1 MAEKNKLIIENAI
14 KLFSTN
20 SISSTSIQDIAT
32 ESGISKGAFY
42 LHFKSKDALVVA
54 IIDYYSDL
62 ITSCIQKSD
71 YDDLAPRK
79 QYNQKL
85 TDLFEFIIQHKD
97 FILVQMKDPS
107 IPLTDEMKS
116 SLKRVTY
123 KMTQFHQTYLTE
135 MYGHQIKPFL
145 WDLTLIIDGLFHS
158 YTKFLIHAPVVEIRI
173 LVPYILERVDSIVE
187 GLKPDDALLKEEQIA
202 AALSDFFEVDDSISV
217 SATLHEIRNVIRDS
231 EKKDEL
237 FISIDML
244 EEESQK
250 TQPRLP
256 IIQGMLLNLRNEP
269 GIQKLIQRLVTHYQ
283 LNDSLFND

>member
-71 YDDLAPRK
+71 YDELIPRE
-79 QYNQKL
+79 QYNLKL
-85 TDLFEFIIQHKD
+85 TDLFESILKHKD

-116 SLKRVTY
+116 SLKRLNY
-123 KMTQFHQTYLTE
+123 KMTQFHQNYLTE
-135 MYGHQIKPFL
+135 LYGKQIKPIL

-158 YTKFLIHAPVVEIRI
+158 YLKFLIHAPVVEIRT

-187 GLKPDDALLKEEQIA
+187 GLKPEDALLKEEQVTA
-202 AALSDFFEVDDSISV
+202 VLSDFFEVDDSISV
-217 SATLHEIRNVIRDS
+217 SDTLNEIRNVIKES

-237 FISIDML
+237 YVSIDML

-250 TQPRLP
+250 THPRVP
-256 IIQGMLLNLRNEP
+256 IIQGMLLNLHNEP
-269 GIQKLIQRLVTHYQ
+269 VLRSLIQRLVTHYQ